1 MGTRRF
7 LGAAPSARG
16 SKEIAK
22 SSGRGL
28 RDKEE
33 RGRSARF
40 GAGVKDRLLAAAI
53 DTTAR
58 RGSAREQR
66 KTSRACRGNC
76 GDFVDTFVTA
86 YGRTQRKGGRRV
98 HPGPQRT

>member
-1 MGTRRF
+1 MERADF
-7 LGAAPSARG
+7 LEQPRLLG
-16 SKEIAK
+16 SREIAK

-53 DTTAR
+53 DTTAF
-58 RGSAREQR
+58 RGRAREQR
-66 KTSRACRGNC
+66 KTSRAGRGNC
-76 GDFVDTFVTA
+76 GDFVNTVVTA
-86 YGRTQRKGGRRV
+86 CGGTQAPAEAPMTGDA
-98 HPGPQRT
+98 